1 MFNKFLILSLI
12 IIATVGLTFSQT
24 KYQSIEAK
32 LEQLKRRSD
41 IKVTEVEKDIIK
53 IEYPSGK
60 IMYKNIGDYQSQ
72 TTNNLQ
78 QPITYS
84 PTFDSTIIDL
94 TTIDT
99 TLYYQKYRFWQ
110 EVLISD
116 RKFPIIG
123 DINGNGRVELYGF
136 EKDYTTDYTSVVAK
150 EMNANGTFSPVWYYN
165 PSTVA
170 RNIVDI
176 DSDGNLDLHLISEEI
191 DTVINWAIMKSKI
204 FTKPNDTSLATIL
217 SFEFQAEDSNTAQ
230 YNPQFA
236 MLDGDLRT
244 DYLYLAP
251 SRHYLGIYE
260 YNPVTNSLDSVL
272 HYNYAGIDDW
282 VEGFAVDDFD
292 NDNIP
297 EIIIGGIYGKVAS
310 FESTGDNAYQLV
322 WTGEVPTNNAYMLC
336 STNDIDGNGKK
347 ELWVGGEAFY
357 NGVPIIRFSCFESN
371 GNNSYEIIGRID
383 LVGVFSFF
391 AYNIQSVD
399 VDNDG
404 IDELMVCIDGNFL
417 ILKFNGSSEHQ
428 TYEVYY
434 IKKNH
439 RALQGENSVFRGAT
453 MYDLDNDDK
462 KEILIDWDH
471 IKENIGIRFYTAIYT
486 PDSLTGVGEPPS
498 ILNDYDLKQNFPN
511 PFNSSTQIKF
521 IIPNNSLVTIK
532 VFDLLGKEIT
542 ELINQELPS
551 GSYIFNWEA
560 RDRNNYFLPSG
571 IYFIKLNAGSFNKTI
586 KAVLLK

>member
-1 MFNKFLILSLI
+1 MRLTIVCCLI
-12 IIATVGLTFSQT
+12 ILVNIFSYTQNRYET
-24 KYQSIEAK
+24 REEK
-32 LEQLKRRSD
+32 LEQLKTRTD
-41 IKVTEVEKDIIK
+41 IKVTEVEKDILK
-53 IEYPSGK
+53 LEYPDGK
-60 IMYKNIGDYQSQ
+60 VLFKNIADYQP
-72 TTNNLQ
+72 TTDNQ
-78 QPITYS
+78 KPTTYS
-84 PTFDSTIIDL
+84 PNYDSTIIDL

-99 TLYYQKYRFWQ
+99 TLYYYKYSFWQ
-110 EVLISD
+110 EVLISN

-136 EKDYTTDYTSVVAK
+136 EKDYTTDYTSVIAK
-150 EMNANGTFSPVWYYN
+150 EMNANATFDSVWYYN
-165 PSTVA
+165 PSTLA
-170 RNIVDI
+170 RNIYDI
-176 DSDGNLDLHLISEEI
+176 DSDGSLDLHLTSDES
-191 DTVINWAIMKSKI
+191 DTIIHWAIMKSKI
-204 FTKPNDTSLATIL
+204 FTKPNDTSLAINL
-217 SFEFQAEDSNTAQ
+217 SFEFQAEDSNTVQ
-230 YNPQFA
+230 YNPRFA
-236 MLDGDLRT
+236 MLDGDSRT

-310 FESTGDNAYQLV
+310 FESTGDNAYQLI

-336 STNDIDGNGKK
+336 STNDIDRNGKK

-357 NGVPIIRFSCFESN
+357 NGVPIIKFSCFESN
-371 GNNSYEIIGRID
+371 GNNSYEIVGRID
-383 LVGVFSFF
+383 LVGVFTFF
-391 AYNIQSVD
+391 AYNIQAVD

-404 IDELMVCIDGNFL
+404 IDELMICIDGNFL
-417 ILKFNGSSEHQ
+417 ILKFNGSPGHQ

-439 RALQGENSVFRGAT
+439 RALQGENSVFWGAT
-453 MYDLDNDDK
+453 MYDLNNDGK

-486 PDSLTGVGEPPS
+486 PDSLTSVGEPPS

-521 IIPNNSLVTIK
+521 VIPNTSLVSIK
-532 VFDLLGKEIT
+532 VYDLLGKEIAA
-542 ELINQELPS
+542 LLNQELPH
-551 GSYIFNWEA
+551 GSYTINWEA
-560 RDRNNYFLPSG
+560 RDEKNYSLPSG
-571 IYFIKLNAGSFNKTI
+571 IYFIKLNAGSFSKTI

>member
-1 MFNKFLILSLI
+1 MSKIFVCCLLFVLSG
-12 IIATVGLTFSQT
+12 AFFAQ
-24 KYQSIEAK
+24 QSKEEK
-32 LEQLKRRSD
+32 LQQLKNRED
-41 IKVTEVEKDIIK
+41 IKVVEVEPNILKL
-53 IEYPSGK
+53 EYPNGK
-60 IMYKNIGDYQSQ
+60 IRYKNIGDFKYPESGIQHPEFSQ
-72 TTNNLQ
+72 T
-78 QPITYS
+78 Y
-84 PTFDSTIIDL
+84 DSTIIDL

-99 TLYYQKYRFWQ
+99 TLYCHKYRFWQ
-110 EVLISD
+110 TVLISN

-123 DINGNGRVELYGF
+123 DVNGNGKVELYGF

-150 EMNANGTFSPVWYYN
+150 EMNSNGSFDSVWYYS
-165 PSTVA
+165 PSTLA
-170 RNIVDI
+170 RNIYDVDN
-176 DSDGNLDLHLISEEI
+176 DGSLDLHLTSDES

-204 FTKPNDTSLATIL
+204 FTKPNDTSLAIDL
-217 SFEFQAEDSNTAQ
+217 SFEFQAEDSNTVQ
-230 YNPQFA
+230 YNPRFE
-236 MLDGDLRT
+236 MLDGDSRT
-244 DYLYLAP
+244 DYIYLGAP
-251 SRHYLGIYE
+251 TRQYLGIYE
-260 YNPVTNSLDSVL
+260 YNPITNSLDSVF

-310 FESTGDNAYQLV
+310 FESTGNNAYQMI

-336 STNDIDGNGKK
+336 STGDIDRNGKK

-357 NGVPIIRFSCFESN
+357 NGVPITRFSCFESN
-371 GNNSYEIIGRID
+371 GNNSYEIVGRID
-383 LVGVFSFF
+383 LVGIFSFF
-391 AYNIQSVD
+391 AYNLQSID

-404 IDELMVCIDGNFL
+404 IDELMICIDGNFL
-417 ILKFNGSSEHQ
+417 ILKFNGSPEHQ

-439 RALQGENSVFRGAT
+439 RALQGENSVFRGGT
-453 MYDLDNDDK
+453 MYDLDNDNK

-486 PDSLTGVGEPPS
+486 PDSVTSISGSPS
-498 ILNDYDLKQNFPN
+498 TLNEYVLEQNFPN

-521 IIPNNSLVTIK
+521 VISNTSLVTIK
-532 VFDLLGKEIT
+532 VFNLLGEEIT
-542 ELINQELPS
+542 ELINEELPS

-560 RDRNNYFLPSG
+560 RDQNNNALPSG

>member
-1 MFNKFLILSLI
+1 MKINLLVCLLFILAGTSLAQQSLEEKLKQLYKRNDI
-12 IIATVGLTFSQT
+12 I
-24 KYQSIEAK
+24 
-32 LEQLKRRSD
+32 
-41 IKVTEVEKDIIK
+41 VTEVGPDLLRL
-53 IEYPSGK
+53 EYPDGK
-60 IMYKNIGDYQSQ
+60 VLIKNIADYKQQ
-72 TTNNLQ
+72 TNNHKLN
-78 QPITYS
+78 YS
-84 PTFDSTIIDL
+84 PTYDSTIINL

-99 TLYYQKYRFWQ
+99 ILYYYKYRFWQ
-110 EVLISD
+110 EVLISN

-150 EMNANGTFSPVWYYN
+150 EMNANGTFDSVWYYN

-170 RNIVDI
+170 RNIYDI
-176 DSDGNLDLHLISEEI
+176 DSDGNLDLQLNSEEL
-191 DTVINWAIMKSKI
+191 DTVIHWWISKSKI
-204 FTKPNDTSLATIL
+204 FTKPNDTSLAIDL
-217 SFEFQAEDSNTAQ
+217 SFEFQAEDSNTVQ
-230 YNPQFA
+230 YNPRFA
-236 MLDGDLRT
+236 MLDGDSRT
-244 DYLYLAP
+244 DYIYLGAP
-251 SRHYLGIYE
+251 TRQYLGIYE

-272 HYNYAGIDDW
+272 HYNYTGIDDW

-292 NDNIP
+292 NDNIR

-310 FESTGDNAYQLV
+310 FESTGDNAYQLI

-357 NGVPIIRFSCFESN
+357 NGVPIIKFSCFEAN
-371 GNNSYEIIGRID
+371 GNNSYEIVGRID
-383 LVGVFSFF
+383 LVGVFTFF
-391 AYNIQSVD
+391 AYNIKAVD

-404 IDELMVCIDGNFL
+404 IDELMICIDGNFL
-417 ILKFNGSSEHQ
+417 ILKFNGSPGHQ

-439 RALQGENSVFRGAT
+439 RALQGENSVFWGAT
-453 MYDLDNDDK
+453 MYDLDNDGK

-521 IIPNNSLVTIK
+521 LIPNTSIVSIK
-532 VFDLLGKEIT
+532 VYDLLGKEIT
-542 ELINQELPS
+542 ALLNQELPH
-551 GSYIFNWEA
+551 GSYTIIWEA
-560 RDRNNYFLPSG
+560 KGEKNYSLPSG
-571 IYFIKLNAGSFNKTI
+571 IYFIKLNAGSFSKTI